1 MFVIYFRT
9 FRTNFCFN
17 VLGYQAKNPEDVS
30 DDDDEEY
37 YRQEVGQAPDKDLF
51 DKSGSKRKMNGKD
64 VRFKKKRKIDSNHKK
79 SDFNK
84 NSRKPGGGA
93 SKAKFKVTMNKKVPT
108 NRFTKKKLHTS
119 KPSKKRSK

>member
-1 MFVIYFRT
+1 M
-9 FRTNFCFN
+9 
-17 VLGYQAKNPEDVS
+17 S

-84 NSRKPGGGA
+84 NSRKTGGGA

-108 NRFTKKKLHTS
+108 NRFTKKKTHT
-119 KPSKKRSK
+119 SKKRSK